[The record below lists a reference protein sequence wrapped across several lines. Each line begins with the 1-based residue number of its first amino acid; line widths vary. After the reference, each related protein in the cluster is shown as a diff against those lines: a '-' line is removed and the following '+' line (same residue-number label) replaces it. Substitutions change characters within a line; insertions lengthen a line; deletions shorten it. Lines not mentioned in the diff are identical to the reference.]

1 MALKDQRFE
10 EKLKKASE
18 KGYYTTGQVAK
29 LFGVTTRT
37 VSNWCD
43 QGRLPYISTMT
54 GHRRIP
60 TTAIKGGKE
69 YDTKLEAFQ
78 ARMAERTDGMPA
90 VTGEAIAE
98 QVRALRK
105 Q

>member
-1 MALKDQRFE
+1 MALNDMRFE
-10 EKLKKASE
+10 EKLTKADE

-43 QGRLPYISTMT
+43 QGRLPFIATMT

-60 TTAIKGGKE
+60 TSAIKGGKA
-69 YDTKLEAFQ
+69 YDAKLEAFQ
-78 ARMAERTDGMPA
+78 AHMAEKTGGLA
-90 VTGEAIAE
+90 GEAVAE
-98 QVRALRK
+98 QVRERRAP
-105 Q
+105 